1 VDWLAER
8 IEATGGEAIVVE
20 CGERWTT
27 QSPAKAELRR
37 PNIMGVWRSKSPDA
51 PWYAI
56 DAHVDT
62 VMVVGMEPYEPF
74 SGELT
79 RDGKIHGRGSCDTK
93 AAFACLLSL
102 LNDLRTESA
111 TGELDLPVNLVV
123 CGTAGEE
130 TGRLGAHVFR
140 DWLKAEK
147 ICAKEMLVTEPSLC
161 TPVYAHKGTVRLEF
175 HINGVAAH
183 SSKPHLGK
191 NALVASAQLTQALWA
206 EHQRLQSRG
215 GPLGPPT
222 LTPTIAAGGHG
233 PNIVP
238 QHVCSITISSTTPP
252 RLSGSLCL
260 PVSLSLCISES
271 VPLCRQVLPATTALL
286 PYQKTTPCL
295 RIPMKSSRV
304 SSLSLTPPLTITHTA
319 KASKWC
325 SLGVRQPILTRC

>member
-1 VDWLAER
+1 MFLAGHDLSSPDVSAIVGEARVVDWLAER

-222 LTPTIAAGGHG
+222 LTPTIAEGGHG

-238 QHVCSITISSTTPP
+238 QHVCPITISSTTPP
-252 RLSGSLCL
+252 VCLDLSACL
-260 PVSLSLCISES
+260 SFYLSVSLSR
-271 VPLCRQVLPATTALL
+271 CRCAG
-286 PYQKTTPCL
+286 KCCL
-295 RIPMKSSRV
+295 RLPRYYPTRKRHRV
-304 SSLSLTPPLTITHTA
+304 
-319 KASKWC
+319 
-325 SLGVRQPILTRC
+325 